1 MSATSAVV
9 RKPESFAMSEATVKA
24 LAAHAGLSVL
34 AQTPQLIALHTIIR
48 DRKASREDFIFYSD
62 RLIRLLVEEGQ
73 CREDGHVFFRR
84 DDVLNDCFFFFFFF
98 FFFPFQRLEFVAV

>member
-1 MSATSAVV
+1 MSASTTTTTTTAGV
-9 RKPESFAMSEATVKA
+9 RNQSSFPMSEATVKA

-62 RLIRLLVEEGQ
+62 RLIRLLVEEGSFHIV
-73 CREDGHVFFRR
+73 EE
-84 DDVLNDCFFFFFFF
+84 DVLSMTWPIVETFFFLSFCDI
-98 FFFPFQRLEFVAV
+98 A